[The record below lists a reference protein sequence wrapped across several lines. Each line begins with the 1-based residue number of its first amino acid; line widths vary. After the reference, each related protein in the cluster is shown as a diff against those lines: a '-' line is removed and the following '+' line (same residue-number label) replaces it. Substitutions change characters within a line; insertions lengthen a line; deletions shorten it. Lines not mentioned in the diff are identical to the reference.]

1 MKSDFPQTLNVV
13 LWWGYRLFGDKLM
26 LATLY
31 WWQFSDVAAEK
42 RKLMTFVEMLVVTKS
57 VTDIIKRKNTLLV
70 LTSLSLWH
78 DSSPTSKSF
87 HQLIS
92 SPTSVINIDLAASA
106 ESQHSYFWHS
116 FNEFFWSFKF
126 LMKTIQSH
134 LKKNVWSPQRLVI
147 YLWIEPLLTKKINLK
162 F

>member
-13 LWWGYRLFGDKLM
+13 LCWGYRHVGDKLM
-26 LATLY
+26 LATLC

-57 VTDIIKRKNTLLV
+57 VTNIIKRKN
-70 LTSLSLWH
+70 TSLSLWH

-116 FNEFFWSFKF
+116 FNDFFWSFKWKPF
-126 LMKTIQSH
+126 KAIWRKMFGL
-134 LKKNVWSPQRLVI
+134 LKGRLFI
-147 YLWIEPLLTKKINLK
+147 YESSRCWRRR
-162 F
+162 